1 MKKWR
6 HQGNISDWRKQLSN
20 PSVLSQYLTHWLIW
34 AVNPRV
40 LSVHQLLNKSLNN
53 VVDCGCTCTCTYIQP
68 LIFFTISTR
77 WHTCSGTSALHVHV
91 HCKCMYKCVHY
102 TMYTRKAIWK
112 ATAYYD
118 RISALFVH
126 VLPFIIKRELSTTQ
140 GRQDEYLGVDWAPHF
155 HHGCPTLGQHLVSG
169 RLIRRCRSRY

>member
-77 WHTCSGTSALHVHV
+77 WHTCSGTSALYTVHVHV
-91 HCKCMYKCVHY
+91 CTSMYI
-102 TMYTRKAIWK
+102 MYTRQAIWK

-118 RISALFVH
+118 RIRVFL
-126 VLPFIIKRELSTTQ
+126 VLRFIIKEKLWTAQ
-140 GRQDEYLGVDWAPHF
+140 GRQDEYLGVDWAPHL
-155 HHGCPTLGQHLVSG
+155 HDGRSTLGQHLVSG
-169 RLIRRCRSRY
+169 RLVRRCWSRD